1 VGYNWK
7 TRQRVTGGG
16 ERDEGDRLVKV
27 EEWWYMLGLV
37 SLMAHI
43 DSDVELVL
51 QVEVKLPVDR

>member
-1 VGYNWK
+1 
-7 TRQRVTGGG
+7 VTGGG
-16 ERDEGDRLVKV
+16 EQDEGDRLVKV